1 MMARKMQPSD
11 LHHVD
16 GGRQAREAKARN
28 RVHSQHQAHGPEHWQ
43 EAHSPTEPATV
54 RTYLEDKATGAMK
67 PVQVRSPA
75 KRRKAD
81 NRVWEAMTVNQ
92 ERAAIRIER
101 GYDLITGGQGY
112 ATLPPEVRDR
122 AREADDQTEIAV
134 ALEQDY
140 FEWGVRCGR
149 EDLTMHPVA
158 IAWLGGA
165 IRYRNL
171 TGATESATVGRV
183 SCFLMR
189 WRSIAR

>member
-1 MMARKMQPSD
+1 M
-11 LHHVD
+11 
-16 GGRQAREAKARN
+16 
-28 RVHSQHQAHGPEHWQ
+28 
-43 EAHSPTEPATV
+43 

-165 IRYRNL
+165 IPLSELDRRYRKRN
-171 TGATESATVGRV
+171 GWARV
-183 SCFLMR
+183 LLFDALAIYCEMKR
-189 WRSIAR
+189 WG